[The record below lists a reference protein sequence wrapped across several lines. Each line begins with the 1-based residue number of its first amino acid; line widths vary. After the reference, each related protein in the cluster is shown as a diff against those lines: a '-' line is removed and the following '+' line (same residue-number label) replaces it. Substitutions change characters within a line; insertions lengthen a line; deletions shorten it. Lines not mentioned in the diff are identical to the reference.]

1 MMDWN
6 ALLEAA
12 VAAQARAYAPYSRY
26 HVGAALVSG
35 SGQVFTGCNVENIS
49 FGGTICAE
57 RTAIVTMVAA
67 GERQIGQLLV
77 VTADGG
83 SPCGMCLQVIAEFAG
98 PNLEVALATPAGVGR
113 ILTLSALLP
122 HAFKT
127 DTLG

>member
-12 VAAQARAYAPYSRY
+12 VATQARAYAPYSRY

-57 RTAIVTMVAA
+57 RTAIVSMVAA
-67 GERQIGQLLV
+67 GERQIAQLLV
-77 VTADGG
+77 VTADGE
-83 SPCGMCLQVIAEFAG
+83 SPCGICLQVIAEFAG
-98 PNLEVALATPAGVGR
+98 PDLEVALATPAGVQR
-113 ILTLSALLP
+113 VLTLGDLLP

>member
-6 ALLEAA
+6 ALLKAA
-12 VAAQARAYAPYSRY
+12 VATQARAYAPYSRY

-35 SGQVFTGCNVENIS
+35 SAQVFTGCNVENIS

-57 RTAIVTMVAA
+57 RTAIVSMVAA
-67 GERQIGQLLV
+67 GERQIAQLLV

-83 SPCGMCLQVIAEFAG
+83 SPCGMCLQVIAEFAE
-98 PNLEVALATPAGVGR
+98 PNLEVALATPAAVQR
-113 ILTLSALLP
+113 VLTLGDLLP